1 MLPLVTMMNLTLNPT
16 DNSKY
21 QCTDFYFFVSLC
33 LPTKQAAKKNRDKKK
48 SVRDSLKWG
57 TETRIALGFAP
68 CWTGCGRRQSASPSS
83 SAFGRPTLQS
93 AAATATTQ
101 QTITEVT
108 WECVNKLF
116 QRPTCVRVCE
126 TSASTESRVS
136 FFLLKTIL
144 RNEKQKP

>member
-1 MLPLVTMMNLTLNPT
+1 MHRFLL
-16 DNSKY
+16 
-21 QCTDFYFFVSLC
+21 FRFFVFANKTSSKK
-33 LPTKQAAKKNRDKKK
+33 KQRQKK

-83 SAFGRPTLQS
+83 SAFGRPTQQS